1 MKKFFILIFFL
12 TYSLSSNAHMAH
24 YNKFNKIEMEILKD
38 GEVIGYNYYFFKKD
52 GDKTT
57 VTNQIKFTVKLFGAT
72 IFEIEGY
79 GEEKYIKDKL
89 ISFNSKT
96 LQNDKE
102 KYVDLEFNE
111 QTDKFDIQG
120 SSYSGMASTK
130 NVIGNWWSHKILQTD
145 SQISSQISPVSGS
158 IKEQVVTFIGKEKI
172 ELYVVT
178 FIGKEKIEL
187 YGKTY
192 EVDHFKLT
200 SKDMSLPKDKRLNF
214 DIWFNKKNSLIL
226 KVTYSRLGNWEYKVK
241 KFE

>member
-1 MKKFFILIFFL
+1 MKKFFIFIFFL
-12 TYSLSSNAHMAH
+12 IYSLNSNAHMEH
-24 YNKFNKIEMEILKD
+24 YNNFDKIEMEILRD
-38 GEVIGYNYYFFKKD
+38 GEVIGYNYYFFKRD
-52 GDKTT
+52 GNKTT

-79 GEEKYIKDKL
+79 GEEKYINNEL

-96 LQNDKE
+96 LQNDKK
-102 KYVDLEFNE
+102 KYVNLEFNKE
-111 QTDKFDIQG
+111 IDKFNIQG
-120 SSYSGMASTK
+120 SSYNGVASTN
-130 NVIGNWWSHKILQTD
+130 NVIGNWWSHKILQ
-145 SQISSQISPVSGS
+145 SNSQISPVSGS
-158 IKEQVVTFIGKEKI
+158 IKEQIVN
-172 ELYVVT
+172 

-200 SKDMSLPKDKRLNF
+200 SKDMSLPEDKRLNF
-214 DIWFNKKNSLIL
+214 DVWFDKKNSLIL

>member
-1 MKKFFILIFFL
+1 MKKNFILIFFL
-12 TYSLSSNAHMAH
+12 IYSLNSNAHMAH
-24 YNKFNKIEMEILKD
+24 YNKFNKVEMEILKD

-102 KYVDLEFNE
+102 KYVNLEFNE
-111 QTDKFDIQG
+111 QKNEFDIQG
-120 SSYSGMASTK
+120 SSYNGVAST
-130 NVIGNWWSHKILQTD
+130 NSVIGDWWNHKVLQAN
-145 SQISSQISPVSGS
+145 SQISPISGS
-158 IKEQVVTFIGKEKI
+158 IKEQIVTFIGKEKI
-172 ELYVVT
+172 N
-178 FIGKEKIEL
+178 L

-200 SKDMSLPKDKRLNF
+200 SNDMTIPKDKRLNF
-214 DIWFNKKNSLIL
+214 DIWFDKENSLIL